1 MNETR
6 SKGMSAATKT
16 WMAIVAVLILVI
28 IVQYVSNRFATR
40 GAERRLD
47 EAQTSLAVQAHAVLV
62 EQAHEMLRL
71 SAVPLSWAV
80 RSEMMRDNAA
90 QIDDYLQRFVKEPN
104 INRIALV
111 VDGSIQIATDKKL
124 EAQSASGVFPVEA
137 LGVSEA
143 TVVDSDSGE
152 IFLAVPVVGLD
163 ERLGTLILVYS
174 RDAIDSHLPN

>member
-1 MNETR
+1 MSEPR
-6 SKGMSAATKT
+6 AKGMSAATKT
-16 WMAIVAVLILVI
+16 WLTIVLILILVI
-28 IVQYVSNRFATR
+28 VVQYVSNRWTAS
-40 GAERRLD
+40 GAERRLE
-47 EAQTSLAVQAHAVLV
+47 EAQTSLAVQAHGVLV

-80 RSEMMRDNAA
+80 RSEMMRDNTT

-111 VDGSIQIATDKKL
+111 VDGNIQIATDKKL

-137 LGVSEA
+137 LEVDEA

-174 RDAIDSHLPN
+174 RASIDSHLP